1 MLPDLEAVVHQT
13 GYFGPVALVA
23 IAAFLLAESMLLIWA
38 DRRRKQGKINQRL
51 RVQAKT
57 GNEQEALFELRR
69 RRGLTAVG
77 HYQLPFIAFNR
88 LVMQS
93 GISIPIGRLMLL
105 MVVSCATGVFMA
117 YSLTG
122 SLFVSVAAAAVL
134 GLIVPVAMLLA
145 MRARRRKL
153 FESQLAEA
161 IDVMVRSLKAG
172 HPLTVAI
179 SVVAR
184 EMADPIGSEFGI
196 VADEMTYGLDLDSAL
211 SNLRTRAGQSDL
223 SFFVVA
229 VSIQQKTGGN
239 LAEILT
245 NLSRMVRERGRMRR
259 KVHSL
264 SSEGRFSAIALSVI
278 PCFIYGAISLTSPG
292 YFKEVESDPLFMQAV
307 YVGLGLWLMGVYV
320 MRRMVNFRI

>member
-51 RVQAKT
+51 SVQAKT

-69 RRGLTAVG
+69 RRGLNAVG

-153 FESQLAEA
+153 FESQLPEA

-264 SSEGRFSAIALSVI
+264 SS
-278 PCFIYGAISLTSPG
+278 
-292 YFKEVESDPLFMQAV
+292 
-307 YVGLGLWLMGVYV
+307 
-320 MRRMVNFRI
+320 

>member
-1 MLPDLEAVVHQT
+1 MLPNLEAVVHQT

-51 RVQAKT
+51 SVQAKT

-69 RRGLTAVG
+69 RRGLNAVG

-153 FESQLAEA
+153 FESQLPEA

-259 KVHSL
+259 KIHSL

>member
-1 MLPDLEAVVHQT
+1 MLPILEAVVHQT
-13 GYFGPVALVA
+13 GYFCPVALVD

-51 RVQAKT
+51 SVQAKT

-105 MVVSCATGVFMA
+105 MVVSCATGVFTA

-153 FESQLAEA
+153 FESQLPEA

-259 KVHSL
+259 KIHSL

-307 YVGLGLWLMGVYV
+307 YVGLGLWLMGVYA

>member
-1 MLPDLEAVVHQT
+1 
-13 GYFGPVALVA
+13 
-23 IAAFLLAESMLLIWA
+23 
-38 DRRRKQGKINQRL
+38 
-51 RVQAKT
+51 
-57 GNEQEALFELRR
+57 
-69 RRGLTAVG
+69 
-77 HYQLPFIAFNR
+77 
-88 LVMQS
+88 MQS

-105 MVVSCATGVFMA
+105 MVVSCATGVFTA

-153 FESQLAEA
+153 FESQLPEA

-259 KVHSL
+259 KIHSL